1 MVLVRPQLWVVP
13 GSHLQ
18 WRLAPWPGRA
28 RSDEPGPQE
37 GSALTEGAFP
47 AISEW
52 LPDAVPVTMK
62 PGDIMIVDRSSL
74 HGSYP
79 NRSDSR
85 RLTFIMSFHSRVRTL
100 ALPSSSLTMQSR
112 RNMVQA
118 SAVGTETQNVHAFK
132 NGGAKFV
139 RYTAEDVALRARMIP
154 LAIDARRQRFPEE
167 GRVFEYEGEFIGDA
181 RWSDKTRA
189 EIGAPPSAH
198 SACVWPV
205 YGCWTWHLI

>member
-1 MVLVRPQLWVVP
+1 MAELSLTGRAVLLRSQLWVVP

-52 LPDAVPVTMK
+52 LPDAVPVSLK

-85 RLTFIMSFHSRVRTL
+85 RLTFIMSFHSRVRAL
-100 ALPSSSLTMQSR
+100 ALTLPSSSLSM
-112 RNMVQA
+112 
-118 SAVGTETQNVHAFK
+118 
-132 NGGAKFV
+132 
-139 RYTAEDVALRARMIP
+139 
-154 LAIDARRQRFPEE
+154 
-167 GRVFEYEGEFIGDA
+167 
-181 RWSDKTRA
+181 
-189 EIGAPPSAH
+189 
-198 SACVWPV
+198 
-205 YGCWTWHLI
+205 

>member
-52 LPDAVPVTMK
+52 LPDAVPVTLK

-85 RLTFIMSFHSRVRTL
+85 RLTFIMSFHSRVRAL
-100 ALPSSSLTMQSR
+100 ALPSEPDSGLTS
-112 RNMVQA
+112 
-118 SAVGTETQNVHAFK
+118 VGK
-132 NGGAKFV
+132 
-139 RYTAEDVALRARMIP
+139 
-154 LAIDARRQRFPEE
+154 
-167 GRVFEYEGEFIGDA
+167 
-181 RWSDKTRA
+181 
-189 EIGAPPSAH
+189 
-198 SACVWPV
+198 
-205 YGCWTWHLI
+205 